1 MTGTQRTSLRFGLAA
16 TVAASALL
24 AGSTARSETDLEAE
38 VRALRERLVQL
49 ESQMS
54 ANKRK
59 VAAAAAVEAGDKPR
73 SWKLPGTNTSMNIG
87 GYVKFDA
94 LFDLNASSG
103 DAAAIA
109 LAPAEGSTAD
119 RAGNGGSFRFHARQS
134 RIWFQTW
141 TPTDWGELRTY
152 IETDFF
158 GGGNNTFGTGF
169 AAGTAPGV
177 LRLRHA
183 YGTLGPVLA
192 GHTWTTF
199 MPVFAGPDTLDFGG
213 PTGQIFVRQALI
225 RYTHNF
231 GGGLTLEAALE
242 DPSGDI
248 IVGGAPAA
256 QRAPEGV
263 VALNLRLPTA
273 RLWAAGLLRGV
284 EHDTGLGNNSDRELA
299 WGAAIAATWEVHARF
314 ALGGEASVGRGYGKY
329 LASAS
334 GFSDAILA
342 GRNDSRTIFAHA
354 AKGWAAF
361 KLTDTITANAAFGW
375 SQQDVDEEVAKA
387 IIPAGTPH
395 YSWSAQANLIW
406 RPIPQV
412 LFGVEYS
419 HFFGSRFN
427 SSNATISR
435 IQVTALYRF

>member
-1 MTGTQRTSLRFGLAA
+1 MTRTQRTAVRYGLAA
-16 TVAASALL
+16 TAAASALL
-24 AGSTARSETDLEAE
+24 AGSSARSQAGLEAE
-38 VRALRERLVQL
+38 VRALRERLAQI
-49 ESQMS
+49 ESQIS
-54 ANKRK
+54 ANKRN

-94 LFDLNASSG
+94 LFDFNASSG
-103 DAAAIA
+103 DAAAIG
-109 LAPAEGSTAD
+109 LAPAKGSTAD
-119 RAGNGGSFRFHARQS
+119 RAGNGGNFRFHARQS
-134 RIWFQTW
+134 RLWIQTW

-152 IETDFF
+152 LETDFF

-183 YGTLGPVLA
+183 YGTLGPVLS
-192 GHTWTTF
+192 GQTWTTF
-199 MPVFAGPDTLDFGG
+199 MPVFAVADTLDFGG
-213 PTGQIFVRQALI
+213 PTGQIFVRQAQI

-248 IVGGAPAA
+248 IIGGSPAA
-256 QRAPEGV
+256 QRAPDGV
-263 VALNLRLPTA
+263 IALNLKLPTA
-273 RLWAAGLLRGV
+273 QLRAAGLLRGV
-284 EHDTGLGNNSDRELA
+284 EHDTGLGNNSDRA
-299 WGAAIAATWEVHARF
+299 FGWGVVIAATWDVRERF
-314 ALGGEASVGRGYGKY
+314 TLGGEASVGKGYGKY
-329 LASAS
+329 LATAS

-342 GRNDSRTIFAHA
+342 GRNDSRIIFAHA
-354 AKGWAAF
+354 AKGWAAY

-375 SQQDVDEEVAKA
+375 SQQDVDKEVAKA
-387 IIPAGTPH
+387 FIAAGTPH
-395 YSWSAQANLIW
+395 YSWSAQGNLIW

-427 SSNATISR
+427 SNNATISR
-435 IQVTALYRF
+435 VQLSALYRF